1 MPLISYN
8 IVKKLGNISCVF
20 KKPQVGPILFTLVW
34 SVYEQV
40 LIAALDFGKTDLAS
54 VS

>member
-1 MPLISYN
+1 MKTLFYHFGILKYSIS
-8 IVKKLGNISCVF
+8 LW
-20 KKPQVGPILFTLVW
+20 LLVW

>member
-1 MPLISYN
+1 MHI
-8 IVKKLGNISCVF
+8 
-20 KKPQVGPILFTLVW
+20 TLVW

-54 VS
+54 VSQFCKIKINILIDTCQFYA